1 MCGLNSTC
9 KEPRIET
16 KFVFNKCKLL
26 PSFDVIMVMLITI
39 LHTFPRDLILDLY
52 STCLKTSI
60 IPVSKGNKIEI
71 LKIHNYR
78 K

>member
-26 PSFDVIMVMLITI
+26 PSFDVIMVML
-39 LHTFPRDLILDLY
+39 LTFCNNGY
-52 STCLKTSI
+52 VENTHFQ
-60 IPVSKGNKIEI
+60 EI
-71 LKIHNYR
+71 
-78 K
+78 